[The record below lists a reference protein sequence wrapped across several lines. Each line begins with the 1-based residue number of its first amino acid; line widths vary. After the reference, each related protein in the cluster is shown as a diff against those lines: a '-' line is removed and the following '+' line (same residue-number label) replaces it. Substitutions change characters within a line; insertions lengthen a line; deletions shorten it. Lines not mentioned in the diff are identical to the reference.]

1 MSAACRQTES
11 KPQSHRSGRK
21 GGHVVAATNCKHE
34 FACLFV
40 FLFFPPI
47 GCSRFP
53 QFFCVRKHIN
63 ITRGASARRAD
74 ARLASRMPVITEDVV
89 HRQIEAVNATVLLRG
104 TYIKTKSCLNEEKE
118 NTGWN
123 QIQGTSNNF
132 CHPAHDDEQHQ
143 QLLQQQHRHR
153 AAATAA
159 AALFYV

>member
-1 MSAACRQTES
+1 MSW
-11 KPQSHRSGRK
+11 PQQIVNTSLL
-21 GGHVVAATNCKHE
+21 V
-34 FACLFV
+34 CLFFFFSLPSGVRDFPNSFV
-40 FLFFPPI
+40 FEN
-47 GCSRFP
+47 
-53 QFFCVRKHIN
+53 IN